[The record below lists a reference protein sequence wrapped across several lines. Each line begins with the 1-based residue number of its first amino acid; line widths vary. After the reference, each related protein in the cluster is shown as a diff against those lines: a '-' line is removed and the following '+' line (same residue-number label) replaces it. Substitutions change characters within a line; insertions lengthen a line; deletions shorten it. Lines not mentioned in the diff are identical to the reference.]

1 MDMRELDEATVVGV
15 NLDEPLLT
23 AQQVAELLA
32 VPRTSVYEYAR
43 RSHDPLPAMRVGRQR
58 RFCRSDVAAWLSQQ
72 RAPR

>member
-43 RSHDPLPAMRVGRQR
+43 RSHDPLPAMRVGRHR
-58 RFCRSDVAAWLSQQ
+58 RFRRSDVAAWLSQQ